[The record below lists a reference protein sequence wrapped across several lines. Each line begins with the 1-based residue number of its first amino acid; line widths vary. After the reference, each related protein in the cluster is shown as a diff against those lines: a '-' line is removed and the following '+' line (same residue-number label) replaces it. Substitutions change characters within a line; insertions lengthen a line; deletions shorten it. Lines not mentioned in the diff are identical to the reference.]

1 VSAYVYSGVSY
12 IAALVGI
19 PVLRGRIAECKV
31 DVMV

>member
-19 PVLRGRIAECKV
+19 PVLRGRIAEWKV
-31 DVMV
+31 NIKV